1 MKIYTSLNDR
11 LKSQYL
17 AIAEIISDASA
28 ERMITRPAA
37 GKWNIH
43 DNIAHL
49 AKYQITFIE
58 RINKILNEDVPHFER
73 YKAEEDPEF
82 EIFGKQSDDDLLKG
96 LNEQRIRLTSLIY
109 SLSDKDLQKTGVH
122 KKFGHLNI
130 IQWIEFFL
138 LHEAHH
144 LFTIFQLAN
153 DVDLNRKV
161 LHEQF

>member
-11 LKSQYL
+11 LKSQHL
-17 AIAEIISDASA
+17 TIGEIVGNVSF
-28 ERMITRPAA
+28 ERKIIRPAVD
-37 GKWNIH
+37 KWNIH

-58 RINKILNEDVPHFER
+58 RINKILNEDAPHFDR
-73 YKAEEDPEF
+73 YKAEDDTDF
-82 EIFGKQSDDDLLKG
+82 EVFRKRSDDYLSKC
-96 LNEQRIRLTSLIY
+96 LNEQRTKLIGLIS
-109 SLSDKDLQKTGVH
+109 SLSEKDLERIGVH
-122 KKFGHLNI
+122 KKYGHLNI

-153 DVDLNRKV
+153 DTDLK
-161 LHEQF
+161 

>member
-11 LKSQYL
+11 LKSQHL
-17 AIAEIISDASA
+17 TIAEITGNVSF
-28 ERMITRPAA
+28 ERMMVRPAA
-37 GKWNIH
+37 DKWNIH

-58 RINKILNEDVPHFER
+58 RINKILNEDVPHFDR
-73 YKAEEDPEF
+73 YKAEDDAEF
-82 EIFGKQSDDDLLKG
+82 ELFRKRSDDYLLKC
-96 LNEQRIRLTSLIY
+96 LNEERIKLSEIIY
-109 SLSDKDLQKTGVH
+109 SLSEKDLGRIGVH
-122 KKFGHLNI
+122 KKFGNLNI

-153 DVDLNRKV
+153 DTDLK
-161 LHEQF
+161 